1 MQKLIVM
8 TFVLLLIFSGSVIAS
23 PSQKDSNS
31 QPYNAPVKTVE
42 KIQQET
48 LANPE
53 GYLCWRCTSYAY
65 YDGYRVCVS
74 GVWLT
79 NCPVSN

>member
-1 MQKLIVM
+1 MQKLMIM

-23 PSQKDSNS
+23 PSKKDSFS
-31 QPYNAPVKTVE
+31 QTNKAGTNPV
-42 KIQQET
+42 ET
-48 LANPE
+48 IKKEAVANPD

-79 NCPVSN
+79 TCPVTN

>member
-1 MQKLIVM
+1 MQKLMIM

-23 PSQKDSNS
+23 PSQKDSFS
-31 QPYNAPVKTVE
+31 QVKNTYTNTGE
-42 KIQQET
+42 TIQQEGV
-48 LANPE
+48 ANPD

-65 YDGYRVCVS
+65 FDGYRVCVS

-79 NCPVSN
+79 TCPVSN